1 MPSYSNEEREECRT
15 AHISQKRNIEN
26 RGEISLTATTLEK
39 PNTTPLVLALVL
51 SRIKM
56 KICVGFFSVSLLFEL
71 LLELLYFTKSY
82 TFPHKLIEIKMTSM
96 HGQER
101 VY

>member
-15 AHISQKRNIEN
+15 AHISQTRKIEN

-56 KICVGFFSVSLLFEL
+56 KIWVGFFSVSL

>member
-26 RGEISLTATTLEK
+26 RGKISLTATTLEK

-56 KICVGFFSVSLLFEL
+56 KMCVFFFFSVSLL
-71 LLELLYFTKSY
+71 LESLYFTKSY